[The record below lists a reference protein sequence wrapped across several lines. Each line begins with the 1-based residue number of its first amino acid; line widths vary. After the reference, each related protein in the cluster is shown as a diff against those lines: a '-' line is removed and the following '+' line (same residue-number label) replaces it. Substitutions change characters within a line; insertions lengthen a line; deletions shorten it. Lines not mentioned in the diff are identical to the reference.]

1 MNIFLR
7 RGNRSLRYL
16 DTHFRPLSISC
27 PFCSVEYDAVGKV
40 EEFERDAKII
50 LKELKIDVKYGL
62 FYIGFQDFVFIV
74 KDNPIT
80 SLDCFLFY
88 RKALIRKVR

>member
-1 MNIFLR
+1 ME
-7 RGNRSLRYL
+7 
-16 DTHFRPLSISC
+16 D
-27 PFCSVEYDAVGKV
+27 
-40 EEFERDAKII
+40 FERDAKII
-50 LKELKIDVKYGL
+50 LKKLKIDVMYGI
-62 FYIGFQDFVFIV
+62 FFNGFQDFVFIV